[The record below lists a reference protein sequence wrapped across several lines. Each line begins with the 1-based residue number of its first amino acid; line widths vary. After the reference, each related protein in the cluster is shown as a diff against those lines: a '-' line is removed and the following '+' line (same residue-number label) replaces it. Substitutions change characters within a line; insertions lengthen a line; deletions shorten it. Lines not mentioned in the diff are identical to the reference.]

1 MEMELIVTKTL
12 WIPLEEIIEE
22 NKLTKDSSDSEIMD
36 AVADYVSG
44 LDSCDYD
51 LIEETDKEK
60 IEINLKKLL
69 TSDK

>member
-22 NKLTKDSSDSEIMD
+22 NKLTKNSSDSEIMD
-36 AVADYVSG
+36 AVEDYVSE

-51 LIEETDKEK
+51 LIGETDKEK
-60 IEINLKKLL
+60 IEENLKKLL
-69 TSDK
+69 TNN